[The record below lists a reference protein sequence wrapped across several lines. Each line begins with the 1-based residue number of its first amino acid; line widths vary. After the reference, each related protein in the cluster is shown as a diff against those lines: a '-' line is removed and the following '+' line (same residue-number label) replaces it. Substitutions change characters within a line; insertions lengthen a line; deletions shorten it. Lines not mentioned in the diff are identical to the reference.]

1 MSEALAVSFADVEAA
16 AARVSGAA
24 HRTPVMTSRRLNA
37 VVGAEVFLKCENFQR
52 VGAFKF
58 RGAWNAMS
66 LLSDEQ
72 KRRGVLAFSSGNHA
86 QAIALSGRLMGVRTT
101 IVMPS
106 DAPLIKRQAT
116 EGYGATVVLYDPATQ
131 NREEVGRLLA
141 EEHGYTTI
149 PPYNHPHVI
158 AGQGTAAYELIDEVG
173 ELDAMVAC
181 VGGGGLLG
189 GTALAT
195 KGKLPSCRVVGA
207 EPELACDATLTFR
220 TGVLHVVHN
229 PQTIADGTRTPSLG
243 TLTWPIFRQHVDDM
257 VTISE
262 AEICEAVRF
271 SFYTL
276 KMVIEPSGAL
286 ALAALLTGKV
296 KGRRIGAIISGG
308 NVDGATMADILRGEA
323 QPVVG

>member
-1 MSEALAVSFADVEAA
+1 MSELLAVAFADVEAA
-16 AARVSGAA
+16 AQRVREAA
-24 HRTPVMTSRRLNA
+24 HNTPVMTSRRLNA
-37 VVGAEVFLKCENFQR
+37 RVGAEVFLKCENFQR

-58 RGAWNAMS
+58 RGAWNAMR
-66 LLSDEQ
+66 LLSVEQ

-86 QAIALSGRLMGVRTT
+86 QAIALSGQLMGVRTT
-101 IVMPS
+101 IVMPN
-106 DAPLIKRQAT
+106 DAPAIKRQAT
-116 EGYGATVVLYDPATQ
+116 EGYGAAVVLYDPSTQ
-131 NREEVGRLLA
+131 NREEVGRALA
-141 EEHGYTTI
+141 EEHGYTVI

-173 ELDAMVAC
+173 ELDVMVAC
-181 VGGGGLLG
+181 VGGGGLLS

-195 KGKLPSCRVVGA
+195 KGRLPSCRVVGA
-207 EPELACDATLTFR
+207 EPELGCDATLTFR

-229 PQTIADGTRTPSLG
+229 PQTIADGARTPSLG

-262 AEICEAVRF
+262 EEIREAVRF

-276 KMVIEPSGAL
+276 KMVVEPSGAL

-323 QPVVG
+323 EPVVG